1 MGAETPVKALVT
13 GAGGF
18 LGGAIT
24 RQLVARGDTVHS
36 FSRGSYPELTEL
48 GVVQFRGDLGS
59 AAAVA
64 LAAEECDAVYHVAAK
79 AGSWGAY
86 EDYYRINVVGTEHVL
101 AACRQHGIRDLV
113 YTSSPS
119 VVAHTGDMEGV
130 DESAPYPEHFEARYP
145 ETKSQAERLVLA
157 ASCDALHTAALR
169 PHFIWGPRDTSILP
183 RLIQR
188 SRAGQ
193 LRRIRG
199 PEKLVDVTYIDDAA
213 TAHLLAM
220 DSLRAGG
227 SSARRVTGKAY
238 FISSGQPIPL
248 WEMIDHLLVAA
259 GEPRVTRSVSPR
271 AALLA
276 GWALEK
282 LHAILGREDEPRM
295 TLWVARVMTT
305 AHWFDISAA
314 RNDFGYSPSVSLDDG
329 LARLAAWHRTQH
341 G

>member
-1 MGAETPVKALVT
+1 MGAKTPMKVLVT

-24 RQLVARGDTVHS
+24 RQLVGRGDTVHS
-36 FSRGSYPELTEL
+36 FSRRHYAELDAL
-48 GVVQFRGDLGS
+48 GVIQFRGDLGS
-59 AAAVA
+59 ATAVA
-64 LAAEECDAVYHVAAK
+64 LAAEGCDAVFHVAAK

-86 EDYYRINVVGTEHVL
+86 EDYHRTNVRGTEHVL
-101 AACRQHGIRDLV
+101 AACRQHGIGDLV

-119 VVAHTGDMEGV
+119 VVVHTGDMEGV
-130 DESAPYPEHFEARYP
+130 DESAPYPEHFEAHYP
-145 ETKSQAERLVLA
+145 ESKSHAERLVLA

-169 PHFIWGPRDTSILP
+169 PHFIWGPSDTSILP

-199 PEKLVDVTYIDDAA
+199 PKKLVDVTYIDDAA
-213 TAHLLAM
+213 RAHLLAM

-227 SSARRVTGKAY
+227 TSARRVAGKAY

-248 WEMIDHLLVAA
+248 WEMIDHLLVAV
-259 GEPRVTRSVSPR
+259 GEPKVTRSVSPR
-271 AALLA
+271 AAFLA
-276 GWALEK
+276 GWVLEI
-282 LHAILGREDEPRM
+282 LHTILGREDEPRM
-295 TLWVARVMTT
+295 TRWVARVMTT

-314 RNDFGYSPSVSLDDG
+314 KNDFGYSPSVSLDDG
-329 LARLAAWHRTQH
+329 LERLAAWHRARH

>member
-1 MGAETPVKALVT
+1 MGAETPMKVLVT

-24 RQLVARGDTVHS
+24 RQLVGRGDTVHS
-36 FSRGSYPELTEL
+36 FSRRHYAELDAL
-48 GVVQFRGDLGS
+48 GVIQFRGNLGS

-64 LAAEECDAVYHVAAK
+64 LAAEGCDAVCHVAAK
-79 AGSWGAY
+79 AGSWGDY
-86 EDYYRINVVGTEHVL
+86 EDYHRTNVRGTEHVL
-101 AACRQHGIRDLV
+101 AACRQHAIRHLV

-119 VVAHTGDMEGV
+119 VVVHTGDMEGV
-130 DESAPYPEHFEARYP
+130 DESAPYPEHFEAHYP
-145 ETKSQAERLVLA
+145 ESKSHAERLVLA

-199 PEKLVDVTYIDDAA
+199 PKKLVDVTYIDDAA
-213 TAHLLAM
+213 RAHLLAM

-227 SSARRVTGKAY
+227 TSARRVAGKAY

-248 WEMIDHLLVAA
+248 WEMIDHLLVAV
-259 GEPRVTRSVSPR
+259 GEPKVTRSVSPR
-271 AALLA
+271 AAFLA
-276 GWALEK
+276 GWVLEK
-282 LHAILGREDEPRM
+282 LHTILGREDEPRM
-295 TLWVARVMTT
+295 TRWVARVMTT

-314 RNDFGYSPSVSLDDG
+314 KNDFGYAPSVSLDDG
-329 LARLAAWHRTQH
+329 LERLAAWHRARH

>member
-1 MGAETPVKALVT
+1 MGAETPMKVLVT

-18 LGGAIT
+18 LGGAVT
-24 RQLVARGDTVHS
+24 RQLVGRGDTVHS
-36 FSRGSYPELTEL
+36 FSRRHYVELDAL
-48 GVVQFRGDLGS
+48 GVIQFRGDLGS
-59 AAAVA
+59 ATAVA
-64 LAAEECDAVYHVAAK
+64 LAAEGCDAVFHVAAK

-86 EDYYRINVVGTEHVL
+86 EDYHRTNVRGTEHLL
-101 AACRQHGIRDLV
+101 AACRQHGIGNLV

-119 VVAHTGDMEGV
+119 VVVHTGDMEGV
-130 DESAPYPEHFEARYP
+130 DESAPYPEHFEAHYP
-145 ETKSQAERLVLA
+145 ESKSHAERLVLA

-199 PEKLVDVTYIDDAA
+199 PKKLVDVTYIDDAA
-213 TAHLLAM
+213 RAHLLAM

-227 SSARRVTGKAY
+227 TSAGRVTGKAY

-248 WEMIDHLLVAA
+248 WEMIDHLLVAV
-259 GEPRVTRSVSPR
+259 GEPKVTRSVSPR
-271 AALLA
+271 AAFLA
-276 GWALEK
+276 GWVLEK
-282 LHAILGREDEPRM
+282 LHTILGREDEPRM
-295 TLWVARVMTT
+295 TRWVARVMTT

-314 RNDFGYSPSVSLDDG
+314 KNDFGYSPSVSLDNG
-329 LARLAAWHRTQH
+329 LERLAAWHRARH

>member
-1 MGAETPVKALVT
+1 MGAETPMKVLVT

-18 LGGAIT
+18 LGGAVT
-24 RQLVARGDTVHS
+24 RQLVGRGDTVHS
-36 FSRGSYPELTEL
+36 FSRRHYVELDAL
-48 GVVQFRGDLGS
+48 GVIQFRGDLGS
-59 AAAVA
+59 ATAVA
-64 LAAEECDAVYHVAAK
+64 LAAEGCDAVFHVAAK

-86 EDYYRINVVGTEHVL
+86 EDYHRTNVRGTEHVL
-101 AACRQHGIRDLV
+101 AACRQHGIGNLV

-119 VVAHTGDMEGV
+119 VVVHTGDMEGV
-130 DESAPYPEHFEARYP
+130 DESAPYPEHFEAHYP
-145 ETKSQAERLVLA
+145 ESKSHAERLVLA

-199 PEKLVDVTYIDDAA
+199 PKKLVDVTYIDDAA
-213 TAHLLAM
+213 RAHLLAM

-227 SSARRVTGKAY
+227 TSARRVAGKAY

-248 WEMIDHLLVAA
+248 WEMIDHLLVAV
-259 GEPRVTRSVSPR
+259 GEPKVTRSVSPR
-271 AALLA
+271 AAFAA
-276 GWALEK
+276 GWVLEK
-282 LHAILGREDEPRM
+282 LHTILGREDEPRM
-295 TLWVARVMTT
+295 TRWVARVMTT

-314 RNDFGYSPSVSLDDG
+314 KNDFGYSPSVSLDDG
-329 LARLAAWHRTQH
+329 LEHLAAWHRARH

>member
-1 MGAETPVKALVT
+1 MGAETPMKVLVT

-24 RQLVARGDTVHS
+24 RQLVGRGDTVHS
-36 FSRGSYPELTEL
+36 FSRRHYAELEAL
-48 GVVQFRGDLGS
+48 GVIQFRGDLGS
-59 AAAVA
+59 ATAVA
-64 LAAEECDAVYHVAAK
+64 LAAEGCDAVFHVAAK

-86 EDYYRINVVGTEHVL
+86 EDYHRTNVRGTEHVL
-101 AACRQHGIRDLV
+101 AACRQHGIGDLV

-119 VVAHTGDMEGV
+119 VVVHTGDMEGV
-130 DESAPYPEHFEARYP
+130 DESAPYPEHFEAHYP
-145 ETKSQAERLVLA
+145 ESKSHAERLVLA
-157 ASCDALHTAALR
+157 ASCDELHNSALR

-213 TAHLLAM
+213 RAHLLAM

-227 SSARRVTGKAY
+227 TSARRVAGKAY

-248 WEMIDHLLVAA
+248 WEMIDHLLVAV
-259 GEPRVTRSVSPR
+259 GEPKVTRSVSPR
-271 AALLA
+271 AAFLA
-276 GWALEK
+276 GWVLEK
-282 LHAILGREDEPRM
+282 LHTILGREDEPRM
-295 TLWVARVMTT
+295 TRWVARVMTT

-314 RNDFGYSPSVSLDDG
+314 KNDFGYSPSVSLDDG
-329 LARLAAWHRTQH
+329 LEHLAAWHRARH

>member
-1 MGAETPVKALVT
+1 MGAETPMKVLVT

-24 RQLVARGDTVHS
+24 RQLVGRGDTVHS
-36 FSRGSYPELTEL
+36 FSRRHYAELEAL
-48 GVVQFRGDLGS
+48 GVIQFRGDLGS
-59 AAAVA
+59 ATAVV
-64 LAAEECDAVYHVAAK
+64 LAAEGCDAVFHVAAK

-86 EDYYRINVVGTEHVL
+86 EDYHRTNVRGTEHVL
-101 AACRQHGIRDLV
+101 AACRQHGIGDLV

-119 VVAHTGDMEGV
+119 VVVHTGDMEGV
-130 DESAPYPEHFEARYP
+130 DESAPYPEHFEAHYP
-145 ETKSQAERLVLA
+145 ESKSHAERLVLA

-199 PEKLVDVTYIDDAA
+199 PKKLVDVTYIDDAA
-213 TAHLLAM
+213 RAHLLAM

-227 SSARRVTGKAY
+227 TSARRVAGKTY

-248 WEMIDHLLVAA
+248 WEMIDHLLVAV
-259 GEPRVTRSVSPR
+259 GEPKVTRSVSPR
-271 AALLA
+271 AAFAA
-276 GWALEK
+276 GWVLEK
-282 LHAILGREDEPRM
+282 LHTILGREDEPRM
-295 TLWVARVMTT
+295 TRWVARVMTT

-314 RNDFGYSPSVSLDDG
+314 KNDFGYSPSVSLDDG
-329 LARLAAWHRTQH
+329 LERLAGWHRARH

>member
-1 MGAETPVKALVT
+1 MGAETPMKVLVT

-24 RQLVARGDTVHS
+24 RQLVGRGDTVHS
-36 FSRGSYPELTEL
+36 FSRRHYTEL
-48 GVVQFRGDLGS
+48 DALGVIQFRGDLGS
-59 AAAVA
+59 ATAVA
-64 LAAEECDAVYHVAAK
+64 LATEGCDAVFHVAAK

-86 EDYYRINVVGTEHVL
+86 EDYHRTNVRGTEHVL
-101 AACRQHGIRDLV
+101 AACRQHGIGDLV

-119 VVAHTGDMEGV
+119 VVVHTGDMEGV
-130 DESAPYPEHFEARYP
+130 DESAPYPEHFEAHYP
-145 ETKSQAERLVLA
+145 ESKSHAERLVLA

-199 PEKLVDVTYIDDAA
+199 PKKLVDVTYIDDAA
-213 TAHLLAM
+213 RAHLLAM
-220 DSLRAGG
+220 DSLRAAGT
-227 SSARRVTGKAY
+227 SARRVAGKAY

-248 WEMIDHLLVAA
+248 WEMIDHLLVAV
-259 GEPRVTRSVSPR
+259 GEPKVTRSVSPR
-271 AALLA
+271 AAFFA
-276 GWALEK
+276 GWVLEK
-282 LHAILGREDEPRM
+282 LHTILGREDEPRM
-295 TLWVARVMTT
+295 TRWVARVMTT

-314 RNDFGYSPSVSLDDG
+314 KNDFGYSPSVSLDDG
-329 LARLAAWHRTQH
+329 LERLAAWHRAQH